1 MKKSAYLI
9 NTARGPIINEAE
21 LVQALKAGEIAGAGL
36 DVYENEP
43 AMVPG
48 LADLDNVVITPHT
61 ASATIQSRTNM
72 ALKAAANLTAMLN
85 EEKAPDCV
93 NPEVYG

>member
-9 NTARGPIINEAE
+9 NTARGPIVNETE
-21 LVQALKAGEIAGAGL
+21 LVEALKSGKIAGAGL

-43 AMVPG
+43 AMAKG
-48 LADLDNVVITPHT
+48 LAELDNVVITPHT

-85 EEKAPDCV
+85 GQKAPDCI
-93 NPEVYG
+93 NPEAYS